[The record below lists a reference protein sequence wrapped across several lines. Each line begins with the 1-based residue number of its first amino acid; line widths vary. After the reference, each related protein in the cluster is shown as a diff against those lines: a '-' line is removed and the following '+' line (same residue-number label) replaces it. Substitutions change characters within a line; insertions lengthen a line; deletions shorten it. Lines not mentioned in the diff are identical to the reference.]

1 MNKNKSLVDSVID
14 ALPCEIHVPNFQF
27 LGPGT
32 RLAERLARGERSIN
46 LLERAALSHDLA
58 YAKNEN
64 RRLADQELIDVAFS
78 RIAADD
84 AEVDERAAA
93 LITACCLVSKIT
105 LEKFCALFAFF
116 ARSKKKKTRHGSG
129 EKGKEKKAAKKAKKI
144 ARKSPTPTLLR
155 PGKSFRLRGRSSAP
169 SGRQGRKG
177 ANVAGATESLHS
189 AQAGEVSS
197 SEAHV

>member
-1 MNKNKSLVDSVID
+1 MVIVAVMNKNKSLVDSVID

-32 RLAERLARGERSIN
+32 RLAERLARGERGIN
-46 LLERAALSHDLA
+46 LLDRAALSHDLA

-84 AEVDERAAA
+84 AEADERAAA

-105 LEKFCALFAFF
+105 LEKFCARLRKAFF
-116 ARSKKKKTRHGSG
+116 KKKNQKTRHGSG
-129 EKGKEKKAAKKAKKI
+129 KKGKEKKAGKKVRKI
-144 ARKSPTPTLLR
+144 ARKSPTPTLL
-155 PGKSFRLRGRSSAP
+155 
-169 SGRQGRKG
+169 
-177 ANVAGATESLHS
+177 
-189 AQAGEVSS
+189 
-197 SEAHV
+197 